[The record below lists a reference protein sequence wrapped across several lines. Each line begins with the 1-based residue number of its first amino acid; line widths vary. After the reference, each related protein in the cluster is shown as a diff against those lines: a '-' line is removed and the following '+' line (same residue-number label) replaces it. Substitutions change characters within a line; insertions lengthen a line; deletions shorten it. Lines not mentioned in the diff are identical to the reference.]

1 MVKKL
6 PYLVLFLG
14 LAACHKTEKK
24 APPEV
29 LRPAVQEDGRVIVM
43 PNDTMAADFRT
54 IPASASSLVADLE
67 APAQVAATVIPSR
80 ENPSQNLVLFNDAEL
95 ASHYTQLVQHKIN
108 TRTLEI
114 SLARAKDLATNG
126 AGTGRDVLE
135 AQTQLENEKISLI
148 EHEAQ
153 LEMGGFPADLL
164 LKAKAQTAWVV
175 CEVPENQLTRVKKG
189 QVCKLRFTAYP
200 NEEFTGILQAVNE
213 IADRQTRMIKLRIL
227 VQNGGG
233 RLKAGM
239 FATVRFGVAE
249 GNFLSVPQTA
259 IVTIQ
264 GQDYLF
270 VRTKPR
276 TFERRQ
282 VTTGQQTGQSIVI
295 FSGIR
300 SGDEVVTEN
309 AMQLKGISFGF

>member
-108 TRTLEI
+108 IRTLEI

>member
-295 FSGIR
+295 FSGIH

>member
-6 PYLVLFLG
+6 PYLVLLLS

-29 LRPAVQEDGRVIVM
+29 LRPVVQEDGRVIIM
-43 PNDTMAADFRT
+43 PNDTMAADFHT
-54 IPASASSLVADLE
+54 IPARASSLVADLE

-95 ASHYTQLVQHKIN
+95 ASHYTQLIQHKIN
-108 TRTLEI
+108 ARTLEI

-164 LKAKAQTAWVV
+164 LKARAQTAWVV
-175 CEVPENQLTRVKKG
+175 CEVPENQLTRIKKG
-189 QVCKLRFTAYP
+189 QTCRLRFTAYP
-200 NEEFTGILQAVNE
+200 NEEFAGLLQAVNE

-239 FATVRFGVAE
+239 FATVRFGIAE
-249 GNFLSVPQTA
+249 GNFLSVPQTS

-276 TFERRQ
+276 TFERRRI
-282 VTTGQQTGQSIVI
+282 TTGQQTGQSIVV

-300 SGDEVVTEN
+300 PDEEVVTDN

>member
-108 TRTLEI
+108 IRTLEI

-249 GNFLSVPQTA
+249 GNFLSVSQTA